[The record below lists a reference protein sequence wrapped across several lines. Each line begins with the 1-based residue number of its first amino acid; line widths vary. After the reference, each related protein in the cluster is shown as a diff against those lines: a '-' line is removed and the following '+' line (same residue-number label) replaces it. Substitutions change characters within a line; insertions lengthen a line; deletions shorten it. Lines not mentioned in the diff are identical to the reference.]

1 MCSPSRTDT
10 GTSHSVSTGL
20 LVSSLVSGPATS
32 LSSGS
37 DAFALGQFSM
47 DLHELEVVHALQ
59 SLSQVSETQL
69 NTEEHMHELLEVDSE
84 VTFRKVMG
92 SAVVLPTR
100 PSVDLF
106 EVTRPIASDWSGS
119 ASTPSDWSGLQLTPT
134 TSRPVPRVSL
144 SVVAPRASSGSDT
157 SHIFRPCQTL
167 HSYLPKFLQPV
178 NLAIFTT

>member
-1 MCSPSRTDT
+1 
-10 GTSHSVSTGL
+10 
-20 LVSSLVSGPATS
+20 
-32 LSSGS
+32 
-37 DAFALGQFSM
+37 M

-106 EVTRPIASDWSGS
+106 EVTRPIASD
-119 ASTPSDWSGLQLTPT
+119 
-134 TSRPVPRVSL
+134 
-144 SVVAPRASSGSDT
+144 
-157 SHIFRPCQTL
+157 
-167 HSYLPKFLQPV
+167 
-178 NLAIFTT
+178 